1 MTTEQAAVSQGRK
14 ISSIWFI
21 PLLALALGV
30 YMVVHNWMTEGPEIE
45 IAFKTATGLAE
56 GKTKVKYRNVDMGLV
71 EEVRLNDDFDGVI
84 AKVKLDRQVLPLLRD
99 DTRFWVVTARV
110 GAGSIS
116 GLDTLLSGAYI
127 QLAPGS
133 GKAGTR
139 EFVALEQPPLTPN
152 DAPGLRLQLTSD
164 RASSVSAGDTL
175 LYKGY
180 KVGRIE
186 SMEFNPADRKV
197 RYVIFIDAPY
207 HELVNSATR
216 FWDVSGVSVSAGA
229 DGFKIETG
237 SVDTVL
243 LGGVSFDVPE
253 GLQDGDPV
261 EPNTEFKLYT
271 AYEDILKNPYR
282 HGTHYVVSFNQSIKG
297 LSPGAPVEFRGI
309 TIGRVERI
317 LLKEVMQL
325 NLKEDL
331 EGDSKDEGAYMP
343 VLIYLEPARLALPD
357 SQASIESM
365 QQAIAAGVTNGMRA
379 SLASGSILT
388 GAKYVNIDYFK
399 GVEEASLDSFME
411 YTTIPTLETGLGQL
425 EQKLTAIM
433 DKINNLPLEDTVG
446 GANDAIAT
454 LNETL
459 GSLNTMIQSEGIQQ
473 LPQQLDQTLQ
483 ELHKTINGLSPGSE
497 VYQSINSAL
506 LRLNSTLGNLEKVTN
521 TLADQPNSLIL
532 PSNPKPDPVPEA
544 MK

>member
-1 MTTEQAAVSQGRK
+1 VTTEQAEVSQGRK

-45 IAFKTATGLAE
+45 IAFKTATGLAQ

-84 AKVKLDRQVLPLLRD
+84 AKVKLDRQVLPLLRE
-99 DTRFWVVTARV
+99 DTRFWVVTARI

-133 GKAGTR
+133 GKAGAR
-139 EFVALEQPPLTPN
+139 KFVALGKPPLTPN

-164 RASSVSAGDTL
+164 HASSVSAGDTL

-180 KVGRIE
+180 KVGRVE
-186 SMEFNPADRKV
+186 SMEFSPSDRKV
-197 RYVIFIDAPY
+197 RYVIFVDAPY

-216 FWDVSGVSVSAGA
+216 FWDVSGISLSAGA
-229 DGFKIETG
+229 DGFRIETG

-243 LGGVSFDVPE
+243 LGGVAFDVPE

-261 EPNTEFKLYT
+261 EPNTDFRLYT
-271 AYEDILKNPYR
+271 AYEEILKNPYR
-282 HGTHYVVSFNQSIKG
+282 HGTYYVVSFNQSIRG

-317 LLKEVMQL
+317 LLKEVMQR
-325 NLKEDL
+325 NVEQGLKGKGTEI
-331 EGDSKDEGAYMP
+331 P
-343 VLIYLEPARLALPD
+343 VLVYLEPARLALPD
-357 SQASIESM
+357 SQTSIDAMHES
-365 QQAIAAGVTNGMRA
+365 IAGGVTNGMRA

-388 GAKYVNIDYFK
+388 GAKYINIDYFE
-399 GVEEASLDSFME
+399 GVEEASLGSFME

-446 GANDAIAT
+446 GANEAIAT

-459 GSLNTMIQSEGIQQ
+459 GNLNTVIQSQGIQQ

-483 ELHKTINGLSPGSE
+483 DLRKTLNGLAPGSE

-506 LRLNSTLGNLEKVTN
+506 LRLNRTLGNLEKVTN

-532 PSNPKPDPVPEA
+532 PSNYKPDPVPET
-544 MK
+544 KK

>member
-1 MTTEQAAVSQGRK
+1 VTTEQAEVSQGRK

-21 PLLALALGV
+21 PLLALALGA

-45 IAFKTATGLAE
+45 IAFKTATGLAQ

-133 GKAGTR
+133 GKAGAR
-139 EFVALEQPPLTPN
+139 KFVALGKPPLTPN

-164 RASSVSAGDTL
+164 HASSVSAGDTL

-180 KVGRIE
+180 KVGRVE
-186 SMEFNPADRKV
+186 SMEFNPSDRKV
-197 RYVIFIDAPY
+197 RYVIFVDAPY

-216 FWDVSGVSVSAGA
+216 FWDVSGISLSAGA
-229 DGFKIETG
+229 DGFRIETG

-243 LGGVSFDVPE
+243 LGGVAFDVPE

-261 EPNTEFKLYT
+261 EPNTDFRLYT
-271 AYEDILKNPYR
+271 AYEEILKNPYR
-282 HGTHYVVSFNQSIKG
+282 HGTYYVVSFNQSIRG

-317 LLKEVMQL
+317 LLKEVMQR
-325 NLKEDL
+325 NVEEGLKGKGTEI
-331 EGDSKDEGAYMP
+331 P
-343 VLIYLEPARLALPD
+343 VLVYLEPARLALPD
-357 SQASIESM
+357 SQTSIDAMHES
-365 QQAIAAGVTNGMRA
+365 IAGGVTNGMRA

-388 GAKYVNIDYFK
+388 GAKYINIDYFE
-399 GVEEASLDSFME
+399 GVEEASLGSFME

-446 GANDAIAT
+446 GANEAIAT

-459 GSLNTMIQSEGIQQ
+459 GNLNTVIQSQGIQQ
-473 LPQQLDQTLQ
+473 LPQQLDQALQDLRKTL
-483 ELHKTINGLSPGSE
+483 NGLAPGSE

-506 LRLNSTLGNLEKVTN
+506 LRLNRTLGNLEKVTN

-532 PSNPKPDPVPEA
+532 PSNYKPDPVPET
-544 MK
+544 KK

>member
-1 MTTEQAAVSQGRK
+1 MTTEQAEISQGRR
-14 ISSIWFI
+14 ISGIWFI
-21 PLLALALGV
+21 PLLALVLGL

-45 IAFKTATGLAE
+45 IAFKTATGLAQ

-133 GKAGTR
+133 GKAGAR
-139 EFVALEQPPLTPN
+139 KFVALEKPPLTPN

-180 KVGRIE
+180 KVGRVE
-186 SMEFNPADRKV
+186 SMEFNPADRKM
-197 RYVIFIDAPY
+197 RYVIFVDAPY

-216 FWDVSGVSVSAGA
+216 FWDVSGISLSAGA
-229 DGFKIETG
+229 DGFKLETG

-261 EPNTEFKLYT
+261 ESNTEFKLYT
-271 AYEDILKNPYR
+271 AYEEILKNPYR
-282 HGTHYVVSFNQSIKG
+282 YGTHYVVAFNQSIRG

-309 TIGRVERI
+309 VIGRVERV

-325 NLKEDL
+325 NVAKGLKGSGTDI
-331 EGDSKDEGAYMP
+331 P

-357 SQASIESM
+357 SESSIKAMQES
-365 QQAIAAGVTNGMRA
+365 ITAGVTNGMRA
-379 SLASGSILT
+379 SLESGSILT
-388 GAKYVNIDYFK
+388 GAKYVSINYF
-399 GVEEASLDSFME
+399 EEVGEAGLGSFME

-425 EQKLTAIM
+425 EQKLVAIM

-459 GSLNTMIQSEGIQQ
+459 GSLNTVIQSQGIQQ
-473 LPQQLDQTLQ
+473 LPKQLDQTLQ
-483 ELHKTINGLSPGSE
+483 ELRKTLNGLSPGSE

-506 LRLNSTLGNLEKVTN
+506 LRLNRTLGNLEKVTN

>member
-1 MTTEQAAVSQGRK
+1 VTTEQAEVSQGRR
-14 ISSIWFI
+14 ISGIWFI
-21 PLLALALGV
+21 PLLALVLGL

-84 AKVKLDRQVLPLLRD
+84 AKVKLDRQVLPLLRE

-133 GKAGTR
+133 GKAGAR
-139 EFVALEQPPLTPN
+139 KFSALEKPPLTPN

-180 KVGRIE
+180 KVGRVE
-186 SMEFNPADRKV
+186 SMEFNPSDRKV
-197 RYVIFIDAPY
+197 RYVIFVDAPY

-216 FWDVSGVSVSAGA
+216 FWDVSGVSLSAGA

-261 EPNTEFKLYT
+261 EPNTDFKLYT
-271 AYEDILKNPYR
+271 AYEEILKNPYR
-282 HGTHYVVSFNQSIKG
+282 HGIHYVVSFNQSIKG

-309 TIGRVERI
+309 PMGRVERI
-317 LLKEVMQL
+317 LLKELMQR
-325 NLKEDL
+325 NVKQGLKG
-331 EGDSKDEGAYMP
+331 EGTDIP

-357 SQASIESM
+357 SKASIEAMKES
-365 QQAIAAGVTNGMRA
+365 IAAGVTNGMRA
-379 SLASGSILT
+379 SLESGSILT
-388 GAKYVNIDYFK
+388 GAKYVNINFFED
-399 GVEEASLDSFME
+399 VEEASLGSFME

-459 GSLNTMIQSEGIQQ
+459 GSLNTVIQSQGIQQ

-483 ELHKTINGLSPGSE
+483 ELRKTLNGLSPGSE
-497 VYQSINSAL
+497 VYQSINAAL
-506 LRLNSTLGNLEKVTN
+506 LRLNRTLGNLEKVTN

-532 PSNPKPDPVPEA
+532 PSNSKPDPVPEA

>member
-1 MTTEQAAVSQGRK
+1 
-14 ISSIWFI
+14 
-21 PLLALALGV
+21 
-30 YMVVHNWMTEGPEIE
+30 MVVHNWMTEGPEIE
-45 IAFKTATGLAE
+45 IAFNTATGLAE

-84 AKVKLDRQVLPLLRD
+84 AKVKLDRQVLPLLRE
-99 DTRFWVVTARV
+99 DTRFWVVTARI

-133 GKAGTR
+133 GKAGAR
-139 EFVALEQPPLTPN
+139 KFVALGKPPLTPN

-164 RASSVSAGDTL
+164 HASSVSAGDTL

-180 KVGRIE
+180 KVGRVE
-186 SMEFNPADRKV
+186 SMEFSPSDRKV
-197 RYVIFIDAPY
+197 RYVIFVDAPY

-216 FWDVSGVSVSAGA
+216 FWDVSGISLSAGA
-229 DGFKIETG
+229 DGFRIETG

-243 LGGVSFDVPE
+243 LGGVAFDVPE

-261 EPNTEFKLYT
+261 EPNTDFRLYT
-271 AYEDILKNPYR
+271 AYEEILKNPYR
-282 HGTHYVVSFNQSIKG
+282 HGTYYVVSFNQSIRG

-325 NLKEDL
+325 NVEKGLKG
-331 EGDSKDEGAYMP
+331 EGTEIP
-343 VLIYLEPARLALPD
+343 VLLYLEPARLALPD
-357 SQASIESM
+357 SMASIEAM
-365 QQAIAAGVTNGMRA
+365 QESIAGGVTNGMRA

-388 GAKYVNIDYFK
+388 GAKYINIDYFE
-399 GVEEASLDSFME
+399 GVEEASLGSFME

-446 GANDAIAT
+446 GANEAIAT

-459 GSLNTMIQSEGIQQ
+459 GNLNTVIQSQGIQQ

-483 ELHKTINGLSPGSE
+483 DLRKTLNGLAPGSE

-506 LRLNSTLGNLEKVTN
+506 LRLNRTLGNLEKVTN

-532 PSNPKPDPVPEA
+532 PSNYKPDPVPET
-544 MK
+544 KK

>member
-1 MTTEQAAVSQGRK
+1 VTTEQAEVSQGRK

-45 IAFKTATGLAE
+45 IAFKTATGLAQ

-133 GKAGTR
+133 GKAGAR
-139 EFVALEQPPLTPN
+139 KFVALGKPPLTPN

-164 RASSVSAGDTL
+164 HASSVSAGDTL

-180 KVGRIE
+180 KVGRVE
-186 SMEFNPADRKV
+186 SMEFNPSDRKV
-197 RYVIFIDAPY
+197 RYVIFVDAPY

-216 FWDVSGVSVSAGA
+216 FWDVSGISLSAGA
-229 DGFKIETG
+229 DGFRIETG

-243 LGGVSFDVPE
+243 LGGVAFDVPE

-261 EPNTEFKLYT
+261 EPNTDFRLYT
-271 AYEDILKNPYR
+271 AYEEILKNPYR
-282 HGTHYVVSFNQSIKG
+282 HGTYYVVSFNQSIRG

-317 LLKEVMQL
+317 LLKEVMQR
-325 NLKEDL
+325 NVEQGLKGKGTEI
-331 EGDSKDEGAYMP
+331 P
-343 VLIYLEPARLALPD
+343 VLVYLEPARLALPD
-357 SQASIESM
+357 SQTSIDAMHES
-365 QQAIAAGVTNGMRA
+365 IAGGVTNGMRA

-388 GAKYVNIDYFK
+388 GAKYINIDYFE
-399 GVEEASLDSFME
+399 GVEEASLGSFME

-446 GANDAIAT
+446 GANEAIAT

-459 GSLNTMIQSEGIQQ
+459 GNLNTVIQSQGIQQ

-483 ELHKTINGLSPGSE
+483 DLRKTLNGLAPGSE

-506 LRLNSTLGNLEKVTN
+506 LRLNRTLGNLEKVTN

-532 PSNPKPDPVPEA
+532 PSNYKPDPVPET
-544 MK
+544 KK

>member
-1 MTTEQAAVSQGRK
+1 MTTEQAEVSQGRK

-45 IAFKTATGLAE
+45 IAFKTATGLAQ

-133 GKAGTR
+133 GKAGAR
-139 EFVALEQPPLTPN
+139 KFVALGKPPLTPN

-164 RASSVSAGDTL
+164 HASSVSAGDTL

-180 KVGRIE
+180 KVGRVE
-186 SMEFNPADRKV
+186 SMEFNPSDRKV
-197 RYVIFIDAPY
+197 RYVIFVDAPY

-216 FWDVSGVSVSAGA
+216 FWDVSGISLSAGA
-229 DGFKIETG
+229 DGFRIETG

-243 LGGVSFDVPE
+243 LGGVAFDVPE

-261 EPNTEFKLYT
+261 EPNTDFRLYT
-271 AYEDILKNPYR
+271 AYEEILKNPYR
-282 HGTHYVVSFNQSIKG
+282 HGTYYVVSFNQSIRG

-317 LLKEVMQL
+317 LLKEVMQR
-325 NLKEDL
+325 NVEQGLKGKGTEI
-331 EGDSKDEGAYMP
+331 P
-343 VLIYLEPARLALPD
+343 VLVYLEPARLALPD
-357 SQASIESM
+357 SQTSIDAMHES
-365 QQAIAAGVTNGMRA
+365 IAGGVTNGMRA

-388 GAKYVNIDYFK
+388 GAKYINIDYFE
-399 GVEEASLDSFME
+399 GVEEASLGSFME

-446 GANDAIAT
+446 GANEAIAT

-459 GSLNTMIQSEGIQQ
+459 GNLNTVIQSQGIQQ

-483 ELHKTINGLSPGSE
+483 DLRKTLNGLAPGSE

-506 LRLNSTLGNLEKVTN
+506 LRLNRTLGNLEKVTN

-532 PSNPKPDPVPEA
+532 PSNYKPDPVPET
-544 MK
+544 KK